1 MITGAGAAALSLHHS
16 PLLSSPH
23 LSPRPHQHQ
32 QEQQEELER
41 IVICYVY
48 VHLGAPGK
56 NVALADNVLIINIQL
71 LRQSFIRKFL
81 RNSPGFDVSKHSSFL
96 IIHYYLL

>member
-48 VHLGAPGK
+48 VQQGAPGK

-81 RNSPGFDVSKHSSFL
+81 RNSPGFDVSKHSSFF